1 MASRI
6 NLLFITCRDFNFP
19 HAGYVDVKLMRVKH
33 FIKVKV
39 ITYLPKKISTRTD
52 YYISHTENFTW
63 EAITNNGVREVY
75 DELLMRLNY
84 TDKFTSHY
92 GYSDGDIAGAYEDG
106 KFLDWFC
113 DTLFSFNADK
123 TTPKFTAVPMRDI
136 IEGDSDE
143 PISGA
148 MRELGRAV
156 GVDAMIMA
164 GRSTGRYAHSFGID
178 SGSGVGKSV
187 VTTVRGGVEASKELK
202 VSPLAKGLV
211 NVRGVYVEPD
221 SPEAK
226 KYFGR

>member
-1 MASRI
+1 MSSKI
-6 NLLFITCRDFNFP
+6 NLLIINCRDFNFP
-19 HAGYVDVKLMRVKH
+19 HAGNVDVKLMRVKH
-33 FIKVKV
+33 SIKVKV
-39 ITYLPKKISTRTD
+39 ITYLPKRISTRTD

-92 GYSDGDIAGAYEDG
+92 GYSDGDVAGAYENDVEYISW
-106 KFLDWFC
+106 LT

-123 TTPKFTAVPMRDI
+123 KTTPTDKRTMF
-136 IEGDSDE
+136 G
-143 PISGA
+143 
-148 MRELGRAV
+148 
-156 GVDAMIMA
+156 
-164 GRSTGRYAHSFGID
+164 GRSTVDAVMGVDKS
-178 SGSGVGKSV
+178 SGVDKSV
-187 VTTVRGGVEASKELK
+187 VTTVRGGIEVSKELK

-211 NVRGVYVEPD
+211 NVRGVYVGPD

>member
-1 MASRI
+1 MSSKI
-6 NLLFITCRDFNFP
+6 NLLIINCRDFNFP
-19 HAGYVDVKLMRVKH
+19 HAGNVDVKLMRVKH
-33 FIKVKV
+33 AIKVKV

-92 GYSDGDIAGAYEDG
+92 GYSDGDIAGAYENDVPYISW
-106 KFLDWFC
+106 LT

-123 TTPKFTAVPMRDI
+123 KPFEFPTA
-136 IEGDSDE
+136 
-143 PISGA
+143 PITEAIRGVSEA
-148 MRELGRAV
+148 MTH

-164 GRSTGRYAHSFGID
+164 GRTVGKSAHLFKDLMGVDKS
-178 SGSGVGKSV
+178 SGVDKSV
-187 VTTVRGGVEASKELK
+187 VTTVRGGIEASKELK

-211 NVRGVYVEPD
+211 NVRGVYVAPD
-221 SPEAK
+221 SIEAK

>member
-1 MASRI
+1 MSSKI
-6 NLLFITCRDFNFP
+6 NLLIINCRDFNFP
-19 HAGYVDVKLMRVKH
+19 HAGNVDVKLMRVKH
-33 FIKVKV
+33 SIKVKV
-39 ITYLPKKISTRTD
+39 ITYLPKRISTRTD

-92 GYSDGDIAGAYEDG
+92 GYSDGDIAGAYENDVAYISW
-106 KFLDWFC
+106 LT

-123 TTPKFTAVPMRDI
+123 KTTPTDKRTMF
-136 IEGDSDE
+136 G
-143 PISGA
+143 
-148 MRELGRAV
+148 GRTTV
-156 GVDAMIMA
+156 VTD
-164 GRSTGRYAHSFGID
+164 STGRSAMESI
-178 SGSGVGKSV
+178 
-187 VTTVRGGVEASKELK
+187 RGGIEASKELK

-211 NVRGVYVEPD
+211 NVRGVYVGPD